1 VIADVLASRF
11 APAAL
16 RRRRLRRQSGLPV
29 TGRVFGIGLSRTGTT
44 SLTRAL
50 RILGYRSLHYPDDE
64 RTREEILAF
73 LSTGDPLRLSIL
85 ERFDAVT
92 DTPICAT
99 FEALDPAYP
108 GSTFILTTREK
119 HAWLDSCRRYWADW
133 IEPILREPGPEA
145 TYMSAIHERLY
156 GTAGFDP
163 DRFSTAYDDYQRRV
177 GEHFRERPAD
187 LLTVDICGG
196 DGWDPL
202 CGFLNAP
209 IPRTEFPWEANR

>member
-16 RRRRLRRQSGLPV
+16 RRRRLRRRSGLPV

-50 RILGYRSLHYPDDE
+50 TILGYRSLHYPDDE

-73 LSTGDPLRLSIL
+73 LSGRGSLRLSIL

-92 DTPICAT
+92 DTPVCAT
-99 FEALDPAYP
+99 FEALDAAYP
-108 GSTFILTTREK
+108 GSRFILTTREK
-119 HAWLDSCRRYWADW
+119 QAWLDSCRRYWADW
-133 IEPILREPGPEA
+133 IEPIMREPGPA
-145 TYMSAIHERLY
+145 AAYMSAIHERLY

-163 DRFSTAYDDYQRRV
+163 DRFSAADDDYLRRV
-177 GEHFRERPAD
+177 REHFRDRPAD

-196 DGWDPL
+196 DGWGPL
-202 CGFLNAP
+202 CAFLNVP
-209 IPRTEFPWEANR
+209 TPGTEFPWEANR